1 MVCECGMSGG
11 VMVVGGGVSGGV
23 SGVVEERNQKVKLLG
38 YSYSCDAAV
47 QV

>member
-1 MVCECGMSGG
+1 MSGG
-11 VMVVGGGVSGGV
+11 VMVGGGVSGGV
-23 SGVVEERNQKVKLLG
+23 SGVVGERNQKVKLLG